1 MRFFVFYTLKQRP
14 HFCIVKQRLLQS
26 LIRNLMLKHFL
37 TTLFLTFATLVAGQ
51 GWERVY
57 GGGGLDQLNAV
68 AQTPDG
74 GFIMTGFYNLGQ
86 VLLIKANADG
96 DLQWSKTFTP
106 STFAEGTAVV
116 ATRDS
121 GYAVV
126 CNIKITPPP
135 PAAEHR
141 DIYLLKTD
149 AYGNVLWSQTFGGA
163 QDEAAKG
170 LVELADGSL
179 VVVGWTTNFYNQVT
193 GNWTEDVFLVKTNA
207 AGDLQWQKS
216 IGEDLYK
223 EQGNAISVASNGDLL
238 VAGSFREQIGVP
250 GDVDF
255 YALRLDSE
263 GNMIWDNTYGFA
275 SFDDSANSIAASE
288 DGNFVLAGGT
298 NAVQGG
304 AGLLM
309 KIDGGGNPFFMWQTT
324 FPLTYFYGLAA
335 DTHGGFFASGRK
347 DVTATGS
354 QGDIYIVRVNNEGE
368 KLCDAIVGKAGP
380 DESYGVVATPDGGA
394 AAVGYSYPF
403 LNGSESNA
411 YMVKADLNCV
421 VFTSYIKGNIF
432 RDLNANCTKESGEEG
447 LEDWIVSIVSPNFS
461 RYAVAT
467 QDGNFRL
474 AVDTGHYDIKLFA
487 PNDNWKSCDAITK
500 VVVPDFYDTV
510 ETAIPVIAQ
519 YTCPRNEIDIA
530 TPVLRRCTDNV
541 YTIRYCNYGSAPSAD
556 TRVEVALDP
565 ALSFS
570 SSSIPGVETPPG
582 SNNYVFNVGT
592 LPEGECGSF
601 TLTAF
606 LDCNTVTGQT
616 HCAAAHIYPDTFCV
630 PGTNWD
636 GSIIGAKAKCDG
648 DTTVRLILYNKT
660 INPVTT
666 TVDYVITEDI
676 VMLTP
681 PGDPNYTLAVGE
693 LGPLVEKEVWNHDA
707 NNKTYRIIAT
717 QSPGYPGAGYPTAAI
732 EGCKTDTTTS
742 PVSTGFYTMF
752 PEDDADTFV
761 ETDCQESN
769 ETDYNPIFLKR
780 GHPKGYDVAHYVS
793 PETDLDYLIQFRN
806 TGTSTVQQVI
816 ILDTLS
822 SALDPTTVYPGAAS
836 HAYDFEVYGNGIV
849 QFTLPN
855 INLAPGSSASEGF
868 VKFRVSQKPNLECGA
883 KILNSAAIYFD
894 FNAPVIT
901 NETFHTSCPESL
913 YLIVKTKEIHFPG
926 ADLKVY
932 PNPMEDITTFEVMG
946 VQADVFGLQLYD
958 AQGRLLT
965 NSFFNHP
972 TFRLFRHQLPAG
984 VIFYRLTA
992 DGKPVASGKLM
1003 VR

>member
-1 MRFFVFYTLKQRP
+1 MQFFVFYPPKHRP
-14 HFCIVKQRLLQS
+14 HFCTVKQRLLQS
-26 LIRNLMLKHFL
+26 LIRNLMFKHFL

-74 GFIMTGFYNLGQ
+74 GFVMTGFYSLGQ
-86 VLLIKANADG
+86 IYLIKTDADG
-96 DLQWSKTFTP
+96 DLQWSKNF
-106 STFAEGTAVV
+106 SAGTFAEGKAII
-116 ATRDS
+116 ATQDS
-121 GYAVV
+121 GYAVAG
-126 CNIKITPPP
+126 NIEGMG
-135 PAAEHR
+135 AGGR
-141 DIYLLKTD
+141 DIYLFKTD
-149 AYGNVLWSQTFGGA
+149 AYGNVLWSKTFGAG
-163 QDEAAKG
+163 QNDEAKG
-170 LVELADGSL
+170 IIELPDGSL
-179 VVVGWTTNFYNQVT
+179 VVVGYTTNHLIQVT
-193 GNWTEDVFLVKTNA
+193 GEWTEDVFLIKTDTDGDVAWVKTV
-207 AGDLQWQKS
+207 
-216 IGEDLYK
+216 GEPTFK
-223 EQGNAISVASNGDLL
+223 EQGNAIALASNGDLV
-238 VAGSFREQIGVP
+238 VAGSFREQQAAP

-255 YALRLDSE
+255 FAARLD
-263 GNMIWDNTYGFA
+263 GNGDVIWDNTYGF
-275 SFDDSANSIAASE
+275 SGFDDYAKAIAPSE

-309 KIDGGGNPFFMWQTT
+309 KVDGNGNSFFMWQTT
-324 FPLTYFYGLAA
+324 YPLTYFNGLAA

-347 DVTATGS
+347 DVTGGS
-354 QGDIYIVRVNNEGE
+354 QGDLYIVRVNKEGE
-368 KLCDAIVGKAGP
+368 KLCDAVVGKAGA
-380 DESYGVVATPDGGA
+380 DESYGVVATTDGGA

-432 RDLNANCTKESGEEG
+432 RDFNENCVKDGAEED
-447 LEDWIVSIVSPNFS
+447 LEGWIVSIASPNFS

-474 AVDTGHYDIKLFA
+474 AVDTGHYDVKLFA
-487 PNDNWKSCDAITK
+487 PNDNWASCNGVTK
-500 VVVPDFYDTV
+500 VAVPDFYDTV
-510 ETAIPVIAQ
+510 ETEIPVKAQ
-519 YTCPRNEIDIA
+519 FTCPRNEVDIA
-530 TPVLRRCTDNV
+530 TAVLRRCTDNV
-541 YTIRYCNYGSAPSAD
+541 YTVRYCNKGTSPSLN
-556 TRVEVALDP
+556 TRVEVALD
-565 ALSFS
+565 ASLTYS

-582 SNNYVFNVGT
+582 SNNYVFNVGI

-601 TLTAF
+601 TVTAF
-606 LDCNTVTGQT
+606 LDCNTITGQT
-616 HCAAAHIYPDTFCV
+616 HCATAHIYPDEFCV
-630 PGTNWD
+630 PGANWD
-636 GSIIGAKAKCDG
+636 GSIVGAKAKCDG
-648 DTTVRLILYNKT
+648 DSVRLSLYNKT

-666 TVDYVITEDI
+666 AVEYVIAEDVI
-676 VMLTP
+676 MLTP
-681 PGDPNYTLAVGE
+681 PGDPNYTLDALAPSEEV
-693 LGPLVEKEVWNHDA
+693 EVWAHEA

-717 QSPGYPGAGYPTAAI
+717 QSPGYPGAGYPTAAV
-732 EGCKTDTTTS
+732 EGCKTDTTPNPIS
-742 PVSTGFYTMF
+742 LGFYTMF
-752 PEDDADTFV
+752 PEDDADAFV

-769 ETDYNPIFLKR
+769 ETDYNPTYLKR

-793 PETDLDYLIQFRN
+793 PETDLDFLIQFRN

-816 ILDTLS
+816 IRDTLS
-822 SALDPTTVYPGAAS
+822 GILDPATVYPGAAS

-883 KILNSAAIYFD
+883 KIFNSAAIYFD

-901 NETFHTSCPESL
+901 NQTFHTVCEDSI
-913 YLIVKTKEIHFPG
+913 YLVVKTKEIHFPG

-932 PNPMEDITTFEVMG
+932 PNPMEDFTTFEVMG
-946 VQADVFGLQLYD
+946 VQANVFGLQLYD
-958 AQGRLLT
+958 SQGRLLT
-965 NSFFNHP
+965 NSFFNHS